1 MDKNTLTDHY
11 LDLRGLI
18 CPVNFVRCCLALE
31 NLSFDEVLK
40 VDLDKGEAETSV
52 VEGLKEKGY
61 KVNIIYKDS
70 KMVSLMISS
79 EYK

>member
-1 MDKNTLTDHY
+1 MDKNILTDHY

>member
-1 MDKNTLTDHY
+1 LDKNTLTDHY

-31 NLSFDEVLK
+31 NLSFNEVLK

-52 VEGLKEKGY
+52 VEGLQEKGY

-70 KMVSLMISS
+70 EMVSLMISS

>member
-1 MDKNTLTDHY
+1 LDKNILTDHY

-31 NLSFDEVLK
+31 NLSFNEVLK

-52 VEGLKEKGY
+52 VEGLQEKGY

-70 KMVSLMISS
+70 EMVSLMISS